1 MTNIVS
7 NDLADTYHEQT
18 TIKDVK
24 KGDLV
29 RFTIGGRVYIRGDYD
44 RTEKKYELTR
54 WDDCSRA
61 VYKKGSTQIFIGFTF

>member
-1 MTNIVS
+1 MSNIVS
-7 NDLADTYHEQT
+7 SDLAKTYHEQT

-44 RTEKKYELTR
+44 RTEKKYELTS
-54 WDDCSRA
+54 WDDASRA
-61 VYKKGSTQIFIGFTF
+61 IYKKAATKAYIGFTF

>member
-1 MTNIVS
+1 MSNIVS
-7 NDLADTYHEQT
+7 SDLAKTYHEQT

-54 WDDCSRA
+54 WDDHCHT
-61 VYKKGSTQIFIGFTF
+61 VYKKGTTACFIGFTF